1 MNAARTPAVWHAAS
15 VLVLLE
21 LLGVWQWA
29 ADMQWLSPVF
39 FPAPSK
45 SLAALS
51 EQMTSADFWFAF
63 RQTVTRMLMGFGVAS
78 VVGIALGA
86 LIGLFPRVRAYLEPS
101 LELIRPLPASAIIP
115 LFVLL
120 MGLNDRMIVA
130 VIMFSSLW
138 PVLLNTVHGFKT
150 IEPRLLEVASMLKM
164 GRMAVIWKI
173 ALPNAMPDILAG
185 LRLAL
190 TVSLILAVVAE
201 MLAGTAGLGQNI
213 TLAARSFR
221 SGDLYAGIMVL
232 GAVGYISNVVLA
244 RLEKHWLRWRG
255 I

>member
-1 MNAARTPAVWHAAS
+1 MNTRRTPAIWHAAS
-15 VLVLLE
+15 VGM
-21 LLGVWQWA
+21 LLGLLLLWQWA
-29 ADMQWLSPVF
+29 AQMEWLSPVF

-51 EQMTSADFWFAF
+51 EQMGSSDFWFAF
-63 RQTVTRMLMGFGVAS
+63 GQTISRMLMGFGVAS
-78 VVGIALGA
+78 LLGITLGA
-86 LIGLFPRVRAYLEPS
+86 LIGLFPQVRAYLEPS

-173 ALPNAMPDILAG
+173 ALPNALPDILAG

-213 TLAARSFR
+213 TLAARSFK

-232 GAVGYISNVVLA
+232 GAVGYLSNVVLA
-244 RLEKHWLRWRG
+244 RLERHWLRWRG
-255 I
+255 V